1 MQFQRL
7 GKKYVDLNGYNA
19 SSSVFIGVVL
29 RVVVRRRF
37 GAVSLFAFAVDAGS
51 AACLSS

>member
-7 GKKYVDLNGYNA
+7 GGKYADFNGYNA
-19 SSSVFIGVVL
+19 SSSVFAGVVL

-37 GAVSLFAFAVDAGS
+37 GAVSLFASVVDAES
-51 AACLSS
+51 AACLSP